1 MTPVENLKISQTP
14 IGITFQVK
22 VVPAGSRTSIEG
34 IYGEMLKVKL
44 SAAPEKGK
52 ANEAL
57 IEFLAEKLS
66 VKRKFVKIVSGLTSK
81 VKQVAVEQMSQQEF
95 LDKLKNIL

>member
-1 MTPVENLKISQTP
+1 MPVENLKISQTP
-14 IGITFQVK
+14 AGITFQVK

-34 IYGEMLKVKL
+34 CYGDMLKVKL

-57 IEFLAEKLS
+57 LEFLAEKLDI
-66 VKRKFVKIVSGLTSK
+66 KRKFIKIVSGLTSK
-81 VKQVAVEQMSQQEF
+81 VKQVAIEQITQQEF
-95 LDKLKNIL
+95 LEKLKTVL

>member
-1 MTPVENLKISQTP
+1 MPVENLKISETP
-14 IGITFQVK
+14 NGIIFQVK
-22 VVPAGSRTSIEG
+22 VAPAGSRTSIEG
-34 IYGEMLKVKL
+34 IYDDMLKVKL

-57 IEFLAEKLS
+57 IEFLAEKLG

-95 LDKLKNIL
+95 LEKLKTVL

>member
-1 MTPVENLKISQTP
+1 MQFEDLKITQTP
-14 IGITFQVK
+14 DGIIFQVK
-22 VVPAGSRTSIEG
+22 VVPAGSKTSIEG
-34 IYGEMLKVKL
+34 IYGDMLKVKL

-57 IEFLAEKLS
+57 IEFLAEKLG

-81 VKQVAVEQMSQQEF
+81 VKQVAVEQMTQQDF
-95 LDKLKNIL
+95 LDKLKTIL

>member
-1 MTPVENLKISQTP
+1 MQVENLKISQTSN
-14 IGITFQVK
+14 GITFQVK
-22 VVPAGSRTSIEG
+22 VVPAGSKTSIEG

-57 IEFLAEKLS
+57 IEFLAEKLG

-81 VKQVAVEQMSQQEF
+81 VKQVAVEQISQQEF
-95 LDKLKNIL
+95 LDTLKNIL

>member
-1 MTPVENLKISQTP
+1 MQFENLKISQTP
-14 IGITFQVK
+14 DGIIFPVK
-22 VVPAGSRTSIEG
+22 VVPAGSKTSVEG
-34 IYGEMLKVKL
+34 AYGDMLKVKL

-66 VKRKFVKIVSGLTSK
+66 VKRKNVKIVSGLTSK
-81 VKQVAVEQMSQQEF
+81 VKQVAIEQMTGQEF
-95 LDKLKNIL
+95 LEKLKTTL

>member
-1 MTPVENLKISQTP
+1 MPVENLKISQTP
-14 IGITFQVK
+14 NGIIFQVK
-22 VVPAGSRTSIEG
+22 VVPAGSKTSIEG
-34 IYGEMLKVKL
+34 VYGDMLKVKL

-57 IEFLAEKLS
+57 IEFLAEKLD
-66 VKRKFVKIVSGLTSK
+66 VKRKFVKILSGQTSK

-95 LDKLKNIL
+95 LEKLKTLL